1 MRAKSKALSGVLTF
15 ALVAS
20 MLPVAAFASDNSKE
34 EANDVAAVQES
45 EVQDEQLAADNTS
58 AAADVE
64 TDASD
69 SDAVDTSSEDASA
82 KANTDNKAVTQK
94 SSKTEAKAKTVTAS
108 SARAAQV
115 QGTHSVIVRYV
126 NKATGEQIC
135 AANIEPVSPGKDW
148 TITSPEVAGYELVD
162 ASKDVVTGTAGK
174 AGQVS
179 EYKVEYKVT
188 KTTYSVVHMKESG
201 DGIYLEAERETF
213 DAEAF
218 STVTAKPK
226 SYDGYECVTTNLDIK
241 VAPKDTSI
249 TLYYNQNS
257 KTRGVY
263 FYTQGTYIAP
273 VIGPEGTPVTA
284 PADPVR
290 QGYIFDG
297 WDGQIPTEIGSES
310 VHLHAKWKPATD
322 TPYFIE
328 YYKQNSKGGY
338 SLAETVKATGTTDE
352 VTPEVP
358 KKATEKETDEYAW
371 YEYANETS
379 PTIDANGKT
388 VKRVYYDYVDVTVIW
403 QLEMDDGHF
412 ETVFEETMPFYSDLE
427 YWTIEEFNQ
436 AYWDKGGDPN
446 KHLRYYGLANL
457 KVNMI
462 TMSSDPV
469 PSTTD
474 FDTKTATYNAYFTD
488 KETRAFM
495 MREYYESKNGGYTPG
510 TTHVSLTT
518 NTSIT
523 LNLRKDGD
531 YAVISSYEQSTE
543 AVTQETFDS
552 ANFKKMVVDDS
563 TSNQLKIPLDS
574 DSNGVKV
581 YYDRKS
587 FDATYLVEGKE
598 VARESHKYGLDYN
611 TNEANPGK
619 APQEGFVFSGWYD
632 NPEFSGEPVTET
644 KMANGGTNYY
654 GKWIRPDVTISYD
667 SQGGTPVDD
676 QVLTWGDSSVEP
688 AAPTK
693 DSGAEFLGWF
703 TVDEKGVP
711 TRFEFGKP
719 VEANVKLTALWRV
732 TTDTVSFKIVHKDA
746 DGNVL
751 AEEELTGTPGTSI
764 TVSALD
770 AKDPRRKGLAFV
782 DSPMK
787 SFTLSADP
795 DTNEVTFI
803 YDVRGTNAVI
813 YTISYI
819 DKETGKRLA
828 PDEVYASHDRE
839 MSASAIAV
847 DGYKAVED
855 NATISADSPEYQFL
869 YNKVEDKAPATDTPA
884 ADKPATDNSANNT
897 NNADQVTKPASAK
910 AKTAVK
916 ATEWLAQTAD
926 PLYMAVIGLG
936 GGALAAVAALLLA
949 RRRMN

>member
-45 EVQDEQLAADNTS
+45 EVQDNQLAADDTS
-58 AAADVE
+58 AATE
-64 TDASD
+64 
-69 SDAVDTSSEDASA
+69 VDTNASTSDVVDEVKA
-82 KANTDNKAVTQK
+82 DTSNNNVSDKANTDNKAVVQK
-94 SSKTEAKAKTVTAS
+94 SEVKAKTTAAS
-108 SARAAQV
+108 KARAAQV

-135 AANIEPVSPGKDW
+135 AANIESVSPNKDW
-148 TITSPEVAGYELVD
+148 TIKSPEVAGYELVD
-162 ASKDVVTGTAGK
+162 ASKDTLTGTAGK

-179 EYKVEYKVT
+179 EYKVEYKVA
-188 KTTYSVVHMKESG
+188 KATYSVIHMKESG
-201 DGIYLEAERETF
+201 DGVYLEAERETF
-213 DAEAF
+213 DADAF

-226 SYDGYECVTTNLDIK
+226 SYDGYECVTTDLDLK
-241 VAPKDTSI
+241 VAPKDASI
-249 TLYYNQNS
+249 TIYYNQNS

-273 VIGPEGTPVTA
+273 IIGPEGTSVTA

-297 WDGQIPTEIGSES
+297 WDGQVPTEIGSES
-310 VHLHAKWKPATD
+310 VHLTAQWKPATD
-322 TPYFIE
+322 TPYLIE
-328 YYKQNSKGGY
+328 YYKQNAKGEY

-352 VTPEVP
+352 VTPEAP

-371 YEYANETS
+371 YEYASETS

-388 VKRVYYDYVDVTVIW
+388 VKRVYYDYVDVTVVW

-412 ETVFEETMPFYSDLE
+412 ETVFEETMPFDSVLY
-427 YWTIEEFNQ
+427 YWSIEEFNQ
-436 AYWDKGGDPN
+436 AYWDKGGDSN
-446 KHLRYYGLANL
+446 KHIEYYGLLNVKSNL
-457 KVNMI
+457 VTPASQLKSREV
-462 TMSSDPV
+462 
-469 PSTTD
+469 D
-474 FDTKTATYNAYFTD
+474 FDTKTATYRASFTD
-488 KETRAFM
+488 KENTVFIFK
-495 MREYYESKNGGYTPG
+495 YYNENENGGYTLIQDSVNLA
-510 TTHVSLTT
+510 TSSSANLQLKKNSE
-518 NTSIT
+518 NT
-523 LNLRKDGD
+523 
-531 YAVISSYEQSTE
+531 VISSYEQSTE
-543 AVTQETFDS
+543 KVTQETFDS
-552 ANFKKMVVDDS
+552 ANFKKTVVDDS
-563 TSNQLKIPLDS
+563 TPNQFTIPVDSN
-574 DSNGVKV
+574 SNGVKV
-581 YYDRKS
+581 YRDRKS
-587 FDATYLVEGKE
+587 FDATYLVEGNE
-598 VARESHKYGLDYN
+598 VARESHKYGFTYN

-644 KMANGGTNYY
+644 KMASGGTNYY
-654 GKWIRPDVTISYD
+654 GKWVHPDVTISYD
-667 SQGGTPVDD
+667 SKGGTPVDD

-693 DSGAEFLGWF
+693 DSGAEFLGQF
-703 TVDEKGVP
+703 TIDEKGVP

-719 VEANVKLTALWRV
+719 VEANVKLTALWRA
-732 TTDTVSFKIVHKDA
+732 TTDTVSFKVVHKDA

-751 AEEELTGTPGTSI
+751 AEEELTGTPGTST

-770 AKDPRRKGLAFV
+770 EKDPRRKGLAFV

-795 DTNEVTFI
+795 DTNEVTFV

-813 YTISYI
+813 YTLSYI
-819 DKETGKRLA
+819 DKATGKRLA

-839 MSASAIAV
+839 MSASAVAV
-847 DGYKAVED
+847 DGYKAVKD
-855 NATISADSPEYQFL
+855 SATISADSPEYTFF
-869 YNKVEDKAPATDTPA
+869 YNKVADKTPA
-884 ADKPATDNSANNT
+884 ADTPVADKPANSTD
-897 NNADQVTKPASAK
+897 NADQVTKPAA
-910 AKTAVK
+910 AKTKTAFK

-926 PLYMAVIGLG
+926 PLHMAVIGLG
-936 GGALAAVAALLLA
+936 GGTLAALAALLLA